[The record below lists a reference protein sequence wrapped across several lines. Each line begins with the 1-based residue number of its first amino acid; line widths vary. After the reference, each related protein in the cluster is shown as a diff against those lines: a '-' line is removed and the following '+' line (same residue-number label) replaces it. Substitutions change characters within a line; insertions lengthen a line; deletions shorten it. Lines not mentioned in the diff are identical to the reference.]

1 MIAALALMTSLAMFG
16 FIAFFYL
23 YWRQRRQLVA
33 ERLRNDKSL
42 DLIESPMA
50 SAMTYTSQGN
60 IIFSNDIVHL
70 LMPLLILSLSFLFR
84 E

>member
-1 MIAALALMTSLAMFG
+1 MFG